1 MSIGIVASDAT
12 AGVEHN
18 YAARTPSS
26 GSTWSDALDVFPY
39 GVSGQA
45 KIVSPHPIFVESAR
59 GSRVT
64 DVDGRDYVDLL
75 MGAGPLLIGHS
86 HPDVVAA
93 IQRQVAKMTNPMM
106 PTRLS
111 LDYARRLQDHMPYLE
126 RLRFTN
132 TGSEATRSAVRVAR
146 AATGRTKIAKFEGNY
161 HGSDD
166 WALVSTHVTSP
177 QGSRLRPEAVVDY
190 AGMSPRLADE
200 VVVLPF
206 NQAEAAVAMLDEH
219 GPDLAAVIL
228 EPVAF
233 SSGGGVP
240 AERGFVRAVREA
252 ADKHGIVLIFDEVLC
267 ALRLGLGGAPSYLG
281 VVPDLAA
288 AGKAIGGG
296 MPLALFGGRQ
306 DLMEATLG
314 PGAGDRRIFQ
324 SGTFTEN
331 PVSIVA
337 GAATLTVLETTDALM
352 RADTAAEA
360 IRRGLRDVFARHG
373 VPAAVNGVASI
384 IQMHAGVESVQ
395 DRRDV
400 LDGDI
405 ELTRKILLGMTA
417 GGVLW
422 PPVHPA
428 VTSGAHTDRDVDRVL
443 SVFDGVLA
451 KLA

>member
-1 MSIGIVASDAT
+1 MDH
-12 AGVEHN
+12 E
-18 YAARTPSS
+18 YARRTPTS
-26 GSTWSDALDVFPY
+26 GRTWLDALDVFPQ

-45 KIVSPHPIFVESAR
+45 KVVSPHPIFVESAC
-59 GSRVT
+59 GAHVT

-93 IQRQVAKMTNPMM
+93 VQCQVAKMTNPMM

-166 WALVSTHVTSP
+166 WALVSAHAASP
-177 QGSRLRPEAVVDY
+177 RGPRLRPEPVVDY
-190 AGMSPRLADE
+190 AGMSPRLIDE
-200 VVVLPF
+200 IVVLPF
-206 NQAEAAVAMLDEH
+206 NETEASRGLLEEH

-267 ALRLGLGGAPSYLG
+267 AFRLGLGGAPSYLG

-296 MPLALFGGRQ
+296 MPLALFGGRRE
-306 DLMEATLG
+306 LMEATLG
-314 PGAGDRRIFQ
+314 PGAGERRIFQ

-331 PVSIVA
+331 PVSIAA
-337 GAATLTVLETTDALM
+337 GAATLSVLETTDALS
-352 RADTAAEA
+352 RADETAGA
-360 IRRGLRDVFARHG
+360 IRRGLRDIFSNHR

-384 IQMHAGVESVQ
+384 IQIHAGVESVRN
-395 DRRDV
+395 RRDV
-400 LDGDI
+400 LAGDI
-405 ELTRKILLGMTA
+405 ELTRRILLGMTA

-428 VTSGAHTDRDVDRVL
+428 VTSGAHTDDDVDRVL
-443 SVFDGVLA
+443 SVFDDVLSQ
-451 KLA
+451 LA

>member
-1 MSIGIVASDAT
+1 MSIGIVENKAT
-12 AGVEHN
+12 TSVEQN
-18 YAARTPSS
+18 YAGRTPAS
-26 GSTWSDALDVFPY
+26 GRTWSEALDVFPH

-45 KIVSPHPIFVESAR
+45 KIVSPHPIFVESAL
-59 GSRVT
+59 GSHVT
-64 DVDGRDYVDLL
+64 DVDGRSYVDLL

-93 IQRQVAKMTNPMM
+93 IQQQIAKLTNPMM

-166 WALVSTHVTSP
+166 WALVSTHVASP
-177 QGSRLRPEAVVDY
+177 RGPRLRPEAVVDY
-190 AGMSPRLADE
+190 AGMSPRLVDE
-200 VVVLPF
+200 IVVLPF
-206 NQAEAAVAMLDEH
+206 NEAAATTALLDEH
-219 GPDLAAVIL
+219 GPDLAAVIM

-240 AERGFVRAVREA
+240 AELGFVRAVREA

-267 ALRLGLGGAPSYLG
+267 AFRLGLGGAPSYLG

-288 AGKAIGGG
+288 AGKAVGGG
-296 MPLALFGGRQ
+296 MPLALFGGRR

-331 PVSIVA
+331 PVSIVS
-337 GAATLTVLETTDALM
+337 GAATLTVLETTDALA
-352 RADTAAEA
+352 RADGTAES
-360 IRRGLRDVFARHG
+360 IRQGLSDIFARHG
-373 VPAAVNGVASI
+373 IPAAVNGIASI
-384 IQMHAGVESVQ
+384 IQMHAGVESVR

-400 LDGDI
+400 LAGDI

-428 VTSGAHTDRDVDRVL
+428 VTSGAHTQQDVDRVL
-443 SVFDGVLA
+443 SVFDDVLSQ
-451 KLA
+451 LA